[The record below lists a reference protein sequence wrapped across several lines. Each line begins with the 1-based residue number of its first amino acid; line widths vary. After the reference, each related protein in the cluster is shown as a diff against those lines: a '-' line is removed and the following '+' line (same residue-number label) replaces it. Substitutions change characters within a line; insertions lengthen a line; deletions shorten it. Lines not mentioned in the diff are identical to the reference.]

1 MTIAVTAASGRL
13 GHALLE
19 KLARASGSSPIV
31 AIARV
36 PEKITTPGISRRSA
50 DYTDL
55 TSLVAAFAGVDTAI
69 MISAPVTIGTDRV
82 AMHRNVIQAAKQAGV
97 RKMIYTSVIGNGG
110 ETETLFGATQ
120 AVNRQA
126 EHDLQEAGLEWI
138 VARNGL
144 YLELDLGHIMLANT
158 RDGVYRNNGG
168 EGRCG
173 YISIDEIAEATA
185 NLALDEQ
192 CNGETLNIIS
202 EVCTQA
208 ELVAWAN
215 EVFNLNVRYEAISTE
230 ENIAR
235 FMRDERIAARGEE
248 VARMLSGCFE
258 CIAAGAFDVRPD
270 FERAAGRPAKSIRQ
284 QMEEYRGRM
293 NAEES

>member
-13 GHALLE
+13 GHALLT
-19 KLARASGSSPIV
+19 KLGRQAGSKSII
-31 AIARV
+31 AIARA
-36 PEKITTPGISRRSA
+36 PEKIAVADVSCRQG

-55 TSLVAAFAGVDTAI
+55 ASLVGAFSGVDTAI

-97 RKMIYTSVIGNGG
+97 RKLVYTSVIGNGG
-110 ETETLFGATQ
+110 EAETLFGATQ

-126 EHDLQEAGLEWI
+126 EQDLQESGVEWI

-144 YLELDLGHIMLANT
+144 YLELDLGHIILANKHG
-158 RDGVYRNNGG
+158 GVYRNNAG

-173 YISIDEIAEATA
+173 YISIDEIAQATA
-185 NLALDEQ
+185 RLALDDH
-192 CNGETLNIIS
+192 CNGQTLNIIS

-215 EVFNLNVRYEAISTE
+215 QVFDLNVRYEAISTE

-235 FMRDERIAARGEE
+235 FMQDERIAARGEE

-258 CIAAGAFDVRPD
+258 CIAAGAFDVQPD
-270 FERAAGRPAKSIRQ
+270 FERAAGRAAKPILQ
-284 QMEEYRGRM
+284 QMEEHRRRL
-293 NAEES
+293 NDEVS